1 MVIRPV
7 HEPCMKSVRT
17 RIYSG
22 PYFPAFELNTD
33 RYSVSLR
40 IQLKCGK
47 IPTRI
52 TPNTDIFYAVEKF
65 VVNDKDTRIDQVS
78 LVLNKVRRPSK
89 WSHCFHLAVPLFTIN
104 RKIDLRCWRNFLGFF
119 TTVLHPSCSNVST
132 SQMMLILMVVIKK

>member
-7 HEPCMKSVRT
+7 HEPCMKSVRI

-78 LVLNKVRRPSK
+78 LVLNKVRRPSVCLLLTGR
-89 WSHCFHLAVPLFTIN
+89 STCAVEEIFSVFSLLYCTHHVQMF
-104 RKIDLRCWRNFLGFF
+104 LRHR
-119 TTVLHPSCSNVST
+119 
-132 SQMMLILMVVIKK
+132 